1 MAKALGGD
9 APEMYQRKGSSN
21 LLTRRFVS
29 WRGRAAVVSVDR
41 ETAKWGSIPSHDS
54 LSNELLF
61 PLRKGLFCAE

>member
-21 LLTRRFVS
+21 LLTRQFVL

-41 ETAKWGSIPSHDS
+41 ETAK
-54 LSNELLF
+54 
-61 PLRKGLFCAE
+61 